1 MPPKAPSR
9 DAKAAKTGSS
19 DEEQL
24 VTSLVARITRTD
36 LEGILASAVLSGAVP
51 RATVEAMLPAHE
63 RTLERA
69 RKVVAVGGSR
79 KGTGLFDDLDDELVC
94 NFLAR
99 LPLLER
105 VRAVSA
111 VCRSWRL
118 LKTSAELWED
128 VTDQGQTKL
137 NCSQLLGLLN
147 WLPDGGREVRICR
160 LVTDKQVNASLP
172 PKVVE
177 KLTSIQRMEL
187 FGPKIYGSTLT
198 ALAKA
203 AGASLTR
210 LDVRNV
216 RATEASTRLTLSG
229 LCDAAKS
236 LSQLQV
242 FSVPSAMLC
251 PPDWPY
257 RPVLMITG
265 SPVFAALSTA
275 RGGGPPLL
283 RELHIDSHPGVSW
296 DIFKTIGKELPE
308 LEVLGLHRF
317 NINRSA
323 QHNDP
328 EDPVPE
334 LTNLGAD
341 DFAIMPR
348 LRSLVIK
355 RGNTTTLNDGLTT
368 DGISKFFVAIFCAT
382 PNLASFE
389 FDHGTHEITVS
400 DRRYGVKVDVL
411 PRLGDALVRS
421 NPPHSLTQLR
431 LAHVLVEPADLEH
444 AVLPSLRSLDLYN
457 CGVPSST
464 AEALKASL
472 SLPSGGFHCTSLQ
485 RTD

>member
-1 MPPKAPSR
+1 
-9 DAKAAKTGSS
+9 
-19 DEEQL
+19 
-24 VTSLVARITRTD
+24 
-36 LEGILASAVLSGAVP
+36 
-51 RATVEAMLPAHE
+51 
-63 RTLERA
+63 
-69 RKVVAVGGSR
+69 
-79 KGTGLFDDLDDELVC
+79 
-94 NFLAR
+94 
-99 LPLLER
+99 
-105 VRAVSA
+105 
-111 VCRSWRL
+111 
-118 LKTSAELWED
+118 
-128 VTDQGQTKL
+128 
-137 NCSQLLGLLN
+137 
-147 WLPDGGREVRICR
+147 
-160 LVTDKQVNASLP
+160 
-172 PKVVE
+172 
-177 KLTSIQRMEL
+177 
-187 FGPKIYGSTLT
+187 
-198 ALAKA
+198 
-203 AGASLTR
+203 
-210 LDVRNV
+210 
-216 RATEASTRLTLSG
+216 
-229 LCDAAKS
+229 
-236 LSQLQV
+236 
-242 FSVPSAMLC
+242 
-251 PPDWPY
+251 
-257 RPVLMITG
+257 
-265 SPVFAALSTA
+265 
-275 RGGGPPLL
+275 LL